1 MLQNPGLKRYFCS
14 ILPRLMIQKLFPL
27 DKNYMLMQAQTAL
40 QEKGINLMIGEL
52 KLSYT
57 RIYNPL
63 GLEDDTYRQIMT
75 TRRFPSEGVAL
86 IYQQL
91 CGIYRYKYGSNQ
103 LEILFDGRTHVEKY
117 GDDWLRQLQL
127 WTRELGMIDG
137 YVRTM
142 LRMTLLYDGPSRAT
156 FAENRCKSLIN
167 EVFNVKIVKRNGD
180 LKLKLA

>member
-1 MLQNPGLKRYFCS
+1 
-14 ILPRLMIQKLFPL
+14 MIQKLFPL
-27 DKNYMLMQAQTAL
+27 DKNYILRQAQSAL
-40 QEKGINLMIGEL
+40 QERGIKLMIGEL

-57 RIYNPL
+57 SIYNPL

-75 TRRFPSEGVAL
+75 RHSFPKESISI

-103 LEILFDGRTHVEKY
+103 LEILFDGRTHLEKY

-127 WTRELGMIDG
+127 WTRELGLIDS
-137 YVRTM
+137 YIKTM
-142 LRMTLLYDGPSRAT
+142 LRMTLLYDDTSRAG

-167 EVFNVKIVKRNGD
+167 DFFDVKIVKRNGD